1 MVNPS
6 LTTCLLALALPRAP
20 ESHTAFRHAPSP
32 YVSARSGRVSL
43 VATDLPVG
51 RFGDLPLPPAIA
63 SALADSKIYRP
74 TPIQSVSSMAIHR
87 GGHTLLHSATGSG
100 KTLAYLLPLLARLH
114 VSKPGQLLI
123 IVPSRELALQTAA
136 VIEKTWPHHGTR
148 RAFMLAGT
156 PPPAEV
162 AEQMRLAACPVIV
175 ATPRP
180 LLSLVRHL
188 AGTDRLHSRRALAVS
203 GDGLAPLLV
212 RNLRAVVLDEVDA
225 LLLDR
230 EIALR
235 AAAETRR
242 KSYRELSGGSGDI
255 KAPER
260 FTKPTARAVQALL
273 KAATSSGRGRASGGG
288 AGRGAGRGVGRGVGR
303 GGRGGAAAPPAVQ
316 LVACSAT
323 ASYRLREELCRL
335 FELRH
340 EAQELRVFSEAD
352 ADPRAGAGGKG
363 GGRGIGGVGVPPAIT
378 HWYVPCAHAADKA
391 RAVCAALAQLRPRC
405 ALLFL
410 SDDAPLR
417 VAVTE
422 LQAHGLHAELL
433 HEAMGLESLAN
444 GTGSTSGAVLGAEGG
459 YWALRSALRATPP
472 GDRDSDGGGGENGG
486 GGGKN
491 PQGGG
496 GDGGGVELSSASAE
510 ATAIATAAQNG
521 CRLLVST
528 AGSARGLDL
537 DAVDVVMLYNLPDA
551 ADQYL
556 HLAGRTGRQG
566 RTGAVVSLLVPDQV
580 PQLGSITRQLR
591 ISIRQHPDI
600 ALAMEEGAA

>member
-1 MVNPS
+1 MLVRPS
-6 LTTCLLALALPRAP
+6 LTTCLLALGLPRAP
-20 ESHTAFRHAPSP
+20 ESHTAIRHAPSP
-32 YVSARSGRVSL
+32 YVSSRSGKVSL

-63 SALADSKIYRP
+63 TALADSKIYRP

-203 GDGLAPLLV
+203 GDGLTPLLV

-230 EIALR
+230 EIAVR

-273 KAATSSGRGRASGGG
+273 KAAASSAR
-288 AGRGAGRGVGRGVGR
+288 GRGAGR

-352 ADPRAGAGGKG
+352 ADPRAGASGKG

-391 RAVCAALAQLRPRC
+391 RAVCAALAHLRPRC

-417 VAVTE
+417 VAVAE
-422 LQAHGLHAELL
+422 LHARGLHAELL

-444 GTGSTSGAVLGAEGG
+444 GTGSKPGAVLGAEGG

-472 GDRDSDGGGGENGG
+472 GDRGSDGGGGENGG
-486 GGGKN
+486 GAKN
-491 PQGGG
+491 QVGGG
-496 GDGGGVELSSASAE
+496 GDGGGVELASASAE
-510 ATAIATAAQNG
+510 ATAIAAAAQTG

-566 RTGAVVSLLVPDQV
+566 RTGAVVSLLMPDQV

-600 ALAMEEGAA
+600 ALAMEEGAAVTHA

>member
-1 MVNPS
+1 MLVRPS
-6 LTTCLLALALPRAP
+6 LTTCLLALGLPRAP
-20 ESHTAFRHAPSP
+20 ESHTAIRHAPSP
-32 YVSARSGRVSL
+32 YVSSRSGKVSL

-63 SALADSKIYRP
+63 TALADSKIYRP

-203 GDGLAPLLV
+203 GDGLTPLLV

-230 EIALR
+230 EIAVR

-273 KAATSSGRGRASGGG
+273 KAAASSAR
-288 AGRGAGRGVGRGVGR
+288 GRGAGRGVGRGAGR

-352 ADPRAGAGGKG
+352 ADPRAGASGKG

-391 RAVCAALAQLRPRC
+391 RAVCAALAHLRPRC

-417 VAVTE
+417 VAVAE
-422 LQAHGLHAELL
+422 LHARGLHAELL

-444 GTGSTSGAVLGAEGG
+444 GTGSKPGAVLGAEGG

-472 GDRDSDGGGGENGG
+472 GDRGSDGGGGENGG
-486 GGGKN
+486 GAKN
-491 PQGGG
+491 QVGGG
-496 GDGGGVELSSASAE
+496 GDGGGVELASASAE
-510 ATAIATAAQNG
+510 ATAIAAAAQTG

-566 RTGAVVSLLVPDQV
+566 RTGAVVSLLMPDQV

-600 ALAMEEGAA
+600 ALAMEEGAAVTHA

>member
-43 VATDLPVG
+43 VATGLPVG

-74 TPIQSVSSMAIHR
+74 TPIQSVSSMTIHR

-260 FTKPTARAVQALL
+260 FTKPTARAWLAL
-273 KAATSSGRGRASGGG
+273 SISW
-288 AGRGAGRGVGRGVGR
+288 
-303 GGRGGAAAPPAVQ
+303 
-316 LVACSAT
+316 CM
-323 ASYRLREELCRL
+323 LC
-335 FELRH
+335 
-340 EAQELRVFSEAD
+340 
-352 ADPRAGAGGKG
+352 K
-363 GGRGIGGVGVPPAIT
+363 
-378 HWYVPCAHAADKA
+378 
-391 RAVCAALAQLRPRC
+391 
-405 ALLFL
+405 
-410 SDDAPLR
+410 
-417 VAVTE
+417 
-422 LQAHGLHAELL
+422 
-433 HEAMGLESLAN
+433 SL
-444 GTGSTSGAVLGAEGG
+444 
-459 YWALRSALRATPP
+459 
-472 GDRDSDGGGGENGG
+472 
-486 GGGKN
+486 
-491 PQGGG
+491 
-496 GDGGGVELSSASAE
+496 
-510 ATAIATAAQNG
+510 
-521 CRLLVST
+521 C
-528 AGSARGLDL
+528 
-537 DAVDVVMLYNLPDA
+537 
-551 ADQYL
+551 
-556 HLAGRTGRQG
+556 
-566 RTGAVVSLLVPDQV
+566 
-580 PQLGSITRQLR
+580 
-591 ISIRQHPDI
+591 
-600 ALAMEEGAA
+600 